1 MHLHIRT
8 VPGKDHDMSKSNNII
23 ILPELEELK
32 AEVERLRTEL
42 SMLML
47 ERDELKFVICKNI
60 EAEYMLKLGG
70 LEYKAYEAQ
79 CNVLRLKRQLELMQA
94 RLNRQESIV
103 MAVIET
109 ILNTE
114 FAEYQKKLDEQVGKM
129 NEAIERSNADVL
141 SEEETKELKKLYRK
155 IVKALHPDMN
165 PNITDAQRQLFD
177 NAVMAYKNGNLDA
190 LRAIAGMIGDA
201 DLQVNQTDA
210 KARLLE
216 EKKSLEKL
224 LENAREEIQTIK
236 SEYPYTM
243 KELLADDEKVE
254 ARKRELE
261 LIISK
266 YEEIAGVYKARI
278 DELMKK
284 VV

>member
-1 MHLHIRT
+1 
-8 VPGKDHDMSKSNNII
+8 MSKSNNII

-94 RLNRQESIV
+94 SLNRQEPVI
-103 MAVIET
+103 MTVIENL
-109 ILNTE
+109 LNTE
-114 FAEYQKKLDEQVGKM
+114 FAEYQEKLDEQVGKM

-165 PNITDAQRQLFD
+165 PNITDNQRQLFD
-177 NAVMAYKNGNLDA
+177 NAVAAYKNGDLDT
-190 LRAIAGMIGDA
+190 LRAIEGMIGD
-201 DLQVNQTDA
+201 DDPQVDQASA
-210 KARLLE
+210 KVKLLE

-224 LENAREEIQTIK
+224 LEEVREEIETIK
-236 SEYPYTM
+236 SQYPYTM
-243 KELLADDEKVE
+243 KELLADDARVE

-266 YEEIAGVYKARI
+266 YEEMAGIYKARI

-284 VV
+284 AV

>member
-224 LENAREEIQTIK
+224 LENVREEIQTIK

>member
-114 FAEYQKKLDEQVGKM
+114 FAEYQKKLDEQMGKM

-201 DLQVNQTDA
+201 DLQVTQTDA

-224 LENAREEIQTIK
+224 LENVREEIQTIK

>member
-201 DLQVNQTDA
+201 DLQVTQTDA

-224 LENAREEIQTIK
+224 LENVREEIQTIK

-266 YEEIAGVYKARI
+266 YEEMAGVYKARI

>member
-201 DLQVNQTDA
+201 DLQVTQTDA

>member
-1 MHLHIRT
+1 
-8 VPGKDHDMSKSNNII
+8 MSKSNNII

-201 DLQVNQTDA
+201 DLQVTQTDA

-224 LENAREEIQTIK
+224 LENVREEIQTIK

-266 YEEIAGVYKARI
+266 YEEMAGVYKARI

>member
-1 MHLHIRT
+1 MHRHIRT

-94 RLNRQESIV
+94 RLNRQESII

-224 LENAREEIQTIK
+224 LENVREEIQTIK

>member
-1 MHLHIRT
+1 
-8 VPGKDHDMSKSNNII
+8 MSKANNII

-94 RLNRQESIV
+94 SLNRQEPVI
-103 MAVIET
+103 MTVIENL
-109 ILNTE
+109 LNTE
-114 FAEYQKKLDEQVGKM
+114 FAEYQEKLDEQVGKM

-165 PNITDAQRQLFD
+165 PNITDNQRQLFD
-177 NAVMAYKNGNLDA
+177 NAVAAYKNADLDT
-190 LRAIAGMIGDA
+190 LRAIEGMIGD
-201 DLQVNQTDA
+201 DLKMDQASA

-224 LENAREEIQTIK
+224 LEEVREEIETIK
-236 SEYPYTM
+236 SQYPYTM
-243 KELLADDEKVE
+243 KELLADDAKVE
-254 ARKRELE
+254 ERKRELE

-266 YEEIAGVYKARI
+266 YEEMAGVYKARI
-278 DELMKK
+278 DELLKK

>member
-1 MHLHIRT
+1 MAEW
-8 VPGKDHDMSKSNNII
+8 VPGGDSAMSKVNNII

-42 SMLML
+42 SVLML

-94 RLNRQESIV
+94 SLNRQEP
-103 MAVIET
+103 VIMTVVENL
-109 ILNTE
+109 LNTE
-114 FAEYQKKLDEQVGKM
+114 FAEYQEKLDEQVGKM

-141 SEEETKELKKLYRK
+141 PEEETKELKKLYRK

-177 NAVMAYKNGNLDA
+177 DAVAAYKNGDLDT
-190 LRAIAGMIGDA
+190 LRAIEGMIGDD
-201 DLQVNQTDA
+201 DLQMDQADA
-210 KARLLE
+210 KAKLLE
-216 EKKSLEKL
+216 EKEKLEKL
-224 LENAREEIQTIK
+224 IEEVREEIQTIK

-243 KELLADDEKVE
+243 KELLADEAKVE
-254 ARKRELE
+254 ERKRELE

-266 YEEIAGVYKARI
+266 YEEMAGIYKARI

>member
-1 MHLHIRT
+1 MHRHIRT

-114 FAEYQKKLDEQVGKM
+114 FAEYQKKLDEQMGKM

-165 PNITDAQRQLFD
+165 PNITEAQRQLFD

-224 LENAREEIQTIK
+224 LENVREEIQTIK